1 MNFRNDESDEA
12 SDDAESETNSVKVK
26 LFEKKKKK
34 KADEDQSDSDEVAVT
49 GGEQPGKNPS
59 KKARLIEGVPLSV
72 KKVTSFKDSITCFI
86 FERSIKLNMKNAY
99 VRLKSRR
106 RQKRTRWTWK

>member
-1 MNFRNDESDEA
+1 VNLRNDESDEA

-49 GGEQPGKNPS
+49 GGEQP
-59 KKARLIEGVPLSV
+59 SV
-72 KKVTSFKDSITCFI
+72 KKVAFFKDYFTF
-86 FERSIKLNMKNAY
+86 FTVLNMKNTYA
-99 VRLKSRR
+99 RLKSRR
-106 RQKRTRWTWK
+106 RQKWTRWTWK

>member
-1 MNFRNDESDEA
+1 MNLRNDESDEA

-59 KKARLIEGVPLSV
+59 KKARLIEGVSLSV
-72 KKVTSFKDSITCFI
+72 KKVAFFKDYFTF
-86 FERSIKLNMKNAY
+86 FTVLNMKNTYA
-99 VRLKSRR
+99 RLKSRR
-106 RQKRTRWTWK
+106 RQKWTRWTWK

>member
-1 MNFRNDESDEA
+1 MNLRNDESDEA

-26 LFEKKKKK
+26 LFEKKK

-59 KKARLIEGVPLSV
+59 KKARLIESVSLSV
-72 KKVTSFKDSITCFI
+72 KKVASFKDSFTCF
-86 FERSIKLNMKNAY
+86 F
-99 VRLKSRR
+99 LKEA
-106 RQKRTRWTWK
+106 